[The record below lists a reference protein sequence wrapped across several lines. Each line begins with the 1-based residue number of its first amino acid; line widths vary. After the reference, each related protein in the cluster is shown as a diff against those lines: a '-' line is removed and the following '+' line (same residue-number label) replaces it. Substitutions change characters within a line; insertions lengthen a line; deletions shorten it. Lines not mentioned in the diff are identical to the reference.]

1 MTWDALGYDAQFSFV
16 TDHGAALLD
25 LLAPKRGERILDLG
39 CGTGH
44 QTAELTALGVEA
56 LGYDADPA
64 MIARARA
71 EHPGTPFVLG
81 DAQDLD
87 RQTLEVQVAPR
98 PPFDAVLSNA
108 ALHWMPDQ
116 TAVLRGVGSVLRP
129 GGRFVAEQG
138 GVGNVSRVWGAVTDA
153 CADLGLPA
161 PDSPWVFPSPA
172 EQSARLEDVG
182 FRVRLVMLLD
192 RPTPLAPGATVAT
205 WVEMFGRALLAP
217 LDPRTRAALLARVD
231 VRADEAG
238 LRAGEQW
245 SADYVRLRFVAESG

>member
-16 TDHGAALLD
+16 TVHGAALID
-25 LLAPKRGERILDLG
+25 LLAPERGERILDLG

-44 QTAELTALGVEA
+44 QTAELTALGIEA

-71 EHPGTPFVLG
+71 EHPTTPFVVG

-87 RQTLEVQVAPR
+87 RTSLEAQPSAH

-116 TAVLRGVGSVLRP
+116 TAVLRGVRAVLRP

-138 GVGNVSRVWGAVTDA
+138 GVGNVARVWSAVTDA
-153 CADLGLPA
+153 CADLDLPA
-161 PDSPWVFPSPA
+161 PDSPWVFPTPA
-172 EQSARLEDVG
+172 EQSARLEGVG
-182 FRVRLVMLLD
+182 FRVRLALLFD

-217 LDPRTRAALLARVD
+217 LDPRTRDALLARID
-231 VRADEAG
+231 ARADAAG
-238 LRAGEQW
+238 LRDGEQW
-245 SADYVRLRFVAESG
+245 SADYVRLRFVAEAV